1 MRRLLAGI
9 IGVAATAAVAAA
21 AQAATPATSD
31 QAPRVEAA
39 EVKRLADKGEVVLV
53 DVRGEDA
60 WKAGHAQGA
69 IHIPEAQ
76 VLSRLKD
83 LPKDKL
89 IALYCT

>member
-1 MRRLLAGI
+1 MKGAFGWTMAVSLLA
-9 IGVAATAAVAAA
+9 APAVR
-21 AQAATPATSD
+21 AQGAVPTSAE

-39 EVKRLADKGEVVLV
+39 EVKRLAEKGEAVIV
-53 DVRGEDA
+53 DVRGKDA
-60 WKAGHAQGA
+60 WDSGHAQGA

-76 VLSRLKD
+76 ILTRLKD